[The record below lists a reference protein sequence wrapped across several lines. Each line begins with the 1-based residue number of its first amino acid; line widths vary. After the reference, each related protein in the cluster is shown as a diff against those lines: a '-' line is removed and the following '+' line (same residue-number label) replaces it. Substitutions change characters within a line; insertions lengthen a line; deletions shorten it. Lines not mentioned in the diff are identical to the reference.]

1 MIGDTGC
8 RLKGK
13 EIQACNDPTAYPFAK
28 TAQLAAAWKPDLVLH
43 VGDYHYRENECPA
56 SAPGCEG
63 SPWGY
68 GWDAWS
74 ADFFSPGAPLLNA
87 APMVMVRGNHENC
100 FRAGQGWMR
109 FLDPNPFTAARDCN
123 DPARDPAG
131 DDSPAF
137 AVPLG
142 GGAQLVVMDLA
153 YADEAAPMDP
163 KDPRAVPILETYR
176 QIDLL
181 SRKAAFTFLA
191 THKSILGFSATQKGG
206 MPHLRPGNATI
217 QAIFAPVDTDVE
229 TAPERRLYDGLARH
243 KGHICGDGRTGSE
256 RYRNQ
261 SCCDG
266 GGRGQPVVRRA
277 HD

>member
-109 FLDPNPFTAARDCN
+109 FLDPTR
-123 DPARDPAG
+123 
-131 DDSPAF
+131 SP
-137 AVPLG
+137 
-142 GGAQLVVMDLA
+142 
-153 YADEAAPMDP
+153 
-163 KDPRAVPILETYR
+163 PRATATIP
-176 QIDLL
+176 
-181 SRKAAFTFLA
+181 LA
-191 THKSILGFSATQKGG
+191 TG
-206 MPHLRPGNATI
+206 PATI
-217 QAIFAPVDTDVE
+217 LPPSPCRWAV
-229 TAPERRLYDGLARH
+229 AR
-243 KGHICGDGRTGSE
+243 SWW
-256 RYRNQ
+256 
-261 SCCDG
+261 
-266 GGRGQPVVRRA
+266 
-277 HD
+277 